1 MLLSDSVT
9 SSFLELD
16 GTVELLQDVQG
27 WCRGNLRG
35 GDGPRRMMRGTPP
48 GGETAERCLRLGQA
62 AARRMCS
69 FFPWL
74 YYFWYWTLTDVCLF
88 QQNRSAHSRSGKRDK
103 DSQPWR
109 PVSSLS
115 PACSGEGISSCSLPL
130 LCQSPATPGPCV
142 WISGDL
148 GQLLT
153 GSGAVLRILRQ
164 CLGSSAGWMLR
175 GPWPSLVLALPSDV
189 SVGRAPSHLGWVRL

>member
-1 MLLSDSVT
+1 MGESELDPREGLLGQASAKGLWFLGSVHRKGMILLLSDSVT

-88 QQNRSAHSRSGKRDK
+88 QQNTLS
-103 DSQPWR
+103 SQ
-109 PVSSLS
+109 
-115 PACSGEGISSCSLPL
+115 
-130 LCQSPATPGPCV
+130 
-142 WISGDL
+142 
-148 GQLLT
+148 
-153 GSGAVLRILRQ
+153 
-164 CLGSSAGWMLR
+164 
-175 GPWPSLVLALPSDV
+175 
-189 SVGRAPSHLGWVRL
+189 